1 MNFFKKTPKAGSA
14 EPSKA
19 EMALLNSNN
28 WDDEIHEQVQELQQ
42 QEKVAEAAPE
52 RVYTLPTNYTLQD
65 MLELM
70 VDSEGSDLH
79 LSVGNPPAIRV
90 HGRISFTEAPVFTQQ
105 RAEELL
111 LPLVS
116 KEKQGQYATTG
127 HLDFSYEIANLAR
140 FRGNL
145 FRQNRGMAAVFRVIP
160 KNIPT
165 IDQLKLPAVIRG
177 LCQEHQGLIL
187 VTGPTGSGKSTTLAS
202 MINFINQTRR
212 AHIIT
217 IEDPIEFFHRSQKS
231 LVDHREVGE
240 HVLSFADG
248 LRASLREDPDIILV
262 GEMRDLETIYNAIKA
277 AETGHLVF
285 ATLHTNSAA
294 KTIDRIIDV
303 FPGKQQPQ
311 IRAMLAE
318 SLKAVIA
325 QQLLR
330 TIGGSGRVAAHE
342 ILISRTGF
350 PALVREAKTSQ
361 INNYIM
367 TNREEGMQSMD
378 ACLVELLKQ
387 KRISLDTAKDYMTD
401 PMFFKNQGFPIDI
414 PGL

>member
-1 MNFFKKTPKAGSA
+1 MNFFGKKKAGA
-14 EPSKA
+14 VEPSKA
-19 EMALLNSNN
+19 ELALLNSNN
-28 WDDEIHEQVQELQQ
+28 WEEEITEQVTELRQT
-42 QEKVAEAAPE
+42 EAVAEAAQE
-52 RVYTLPTNYTLQD
+52 RVFTLPTNYTLQD

-79 LSVGNPPAIRV
+79 LSVGNPPALRV
-90 HGRISFTEAPVFTQQ
+90 HGRLVFTEAPVFDQA
-105 RAEELL
+105 RAEALL

-116 KEKQGQYATTG
+116 KEKAALFQQTG
-127 HLDFSYEIANLAR
+127 HLDFSHEIANLAR

-145 FRQNRGMAAVFRVIP
+145 FRQQRGMAAVFRVIP
-160 KNIPT
+160 RNIPT
-165 IDQLKLPAVIRG
+165 IDQLKLPAVIRT

-202 MINFINQTRR
+202 MINFINQTRK

-217 IEDPIEFFHRSQKS
+217 IEDPIEFFHRSQSS
-231 LVDHREVGE
+231 LIDHREVGE

-294 KTIDRIIDV
+294 KTVDRIIDV

-311 IRAMLAE
+311 IRAMLSE

-342 ILISRTGF
+342 ILISRSGF

-367 TNREEGMQSMD
+367 TNRDEGMQSMD

-387 KRISLDTAKDYMTD
+387 KRISLDTAKDLMTD
-401 PMFFKNQGFPIDI
+401 PLFFKNQGFPVDV
-414 PGL
+414 PH

>member
-1 MNFFKKTPKAGSA
+1 MNFFGKKAKA

-28 WDDEIHEQVQELQQ
+28 WEEEIHEQVSELREV
-42 QEKVAEAAPE
+42 EKVVEAQNE
-52 RVYTLPTNYTLQD
+52 RVYTLPENYTLQD

-79 LSVGNPPAIRV
+79 LSVGNPPALRV
-90 HGRISFTEAPVFTQQ
+90 HGKMIFAEAPVFDQA
-105 RAEELL
+105 RAEALL
-111 LPLVS
+111 LPLIS
-116 KEKQGQYATTG
+116 KEKAALFQQCG
-127 HLDFSYEIANLAR
+127 HLDFSHEIANLAR

-160 KNIPT
+160 RNIPT
-165 IDQLKLPAVIRG
+165 IDQLKLPSVIRS
-177 LCQEHQGLIL
+177 LCMEHQGLIL

-202 MINFINQTRR
+202 MINFINMTRQ

-231 LVDHREVGE
+231 LIDHREVGE

-294 KTIDRIIDV
+294 KTVDRIIDV

-311 IRAMLAE
+311 IRAMLSE

-330 TIGGSGRVAAHE
+330 TIGGAGRVAAHE
-342 ILISRTGF
+342 ILISRSGF

-387 KRISLDTAKDYMTD
+387 KRISLDTARDIMTD
-401 PMFFKNQGFPIDI
+401 PLFFKNQGFPIEI
-414 PGL
+414 PH